1 MRVLVTGANGFLGS
15 HLVDALLAAGD
26 TEVRVLVRPSSD
38 LRWLEGKPVEKILGD
53 VTAPP
58 SDLAQAVA
66 GIDLVFHAAG
76 ATKALDRRSYYEINQ
91 RGTQRLLLACAARTT
106 PPSRFVLVSSAGA
119 AGPSR
124 TECPLRED
132 DPPRPVTVYGRSK
145 LAAELVARAFMRRL
159 PITIVRPGA
168 IYGPR
173 DPELLPAYEA
183 IQRGVAVRPALHPG
197 RLNMGHVTDVARG
210 VWLAG
215 TVEAAASR
223 VLFIGG
229 KNTTQVELGRL
240 MARAL
245 GKRFVLPV
253 PVPGPLLHLAAAASS
268 LVGLVHR
275 SPRIFTFGNVRRFTA
290 RNWTLDISLARRIL
304 GYAPLVELADGI
316 AGTVDWYRR
325 QGWLGSFDRRD

>member
-15 HLVDALLAAGD
+15 HLVDFLLAGGEA
-26 TEVRVLVRPSSD
+26 EVRVLVRPGSD
-38 LRWLEGKPVEKILGD
+38 LRWLEGKPVEKALGD
-53 VTAPP
+53 VTTSPAE
-58 SDLAQAVA
+58 LAQAVA

-91 RGTQRLLLACAARTT
+91 RGTQRMLLACLQRTT

-124 TECPLRED
+124 TDRPLCEN

-145 LAAELVARAFMRRL
+145 LAAEHVARAFMRRL

-173 DPELLPAYEA
+173 DPELLPAYKA
-183 IQRGVAVRPALHPG
+183 VQRGVAVRPALHPG
-197 RLNMGHVTDVARG
+197 RLNMGHVTDVARA

-215 TVEAAASR
+215 SVDAATSR
-223 VLFIGG
+223 VLFVGG
-229 KNTTQVELGRL
+229 QNTTQVELARL

-245 GKRFVLPV
+245 GRRFVLPV
-253 PVPGPLLHLAAAASS
+253 PVPGPLLQLAAAASS

-275 SPRIFTFGNVRRFTA
+275 APRIFTFGNVRRFTA
-290 RNWTLDISLARRIL
+290 RNWALDISRARRIL
-304 GYAPLVELADGI
+304 GYEPRVELADGI

-325 QGWLGSFDRRD
+325 KGWL